1 MKQNETNNHFEVQKF
16 KDEMKNPQDHAF
28 RIRTRKEMSKGRW
41 ESVSLIVVLIA
52 VVLGAY
58 LFL

>member
-16 KDEMKNPQDHAF
+16 NDEMKNPQDHAF
-28 RIRTRKEMSKGRW
+28 RIRTKKEISKGWW
-41 ESVSLIVVLIA
+41 ETVSLILVLIA

-58 LFL
+58 LIL